1 MRMSWKGRLKK
12 REIYP
17 KNARELELALQEE
30 WSEIPQTVY
39 HKLIESM
46 PRRIEECIANNEWPT
61 GY

>member
-46 PRRIEECIANNEWPT
+46 PKENRGMHC
-61 GY
+61 

>member
-1 MRMSWKGRLKK
+1 LKK

-30 WSEIPQTVY
+30 WSKIPQAVY

-46 PRRIEECIANNEWPT
+46 PRRIEECIANNGWPT
-61 GY
+61 WY